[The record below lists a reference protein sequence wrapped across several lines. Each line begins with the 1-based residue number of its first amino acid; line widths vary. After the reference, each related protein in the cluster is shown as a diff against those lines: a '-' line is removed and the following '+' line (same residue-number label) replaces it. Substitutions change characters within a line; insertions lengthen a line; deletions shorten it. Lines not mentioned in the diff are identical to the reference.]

1 MTAARCHTCRRLAK
15 PIGMEQPSDAYVVL
29 CVQHSP
35 KVGVWWKVIHN
46 FLQMDFDSIESMD
59 SLPPSHPVAEV
70 KDKSAL

>member
-1 MTAARCHTCRRLAK
+1 MPTAR
-15 PIGMEQPSDAYVVL
+15 GMEQPSNDAYVVL

-35 KVGVWWKVIHN
+35 KAEVQWKVIHT
-46 FLQMDFDSIESMD
+46 FYKWILIHRESMD